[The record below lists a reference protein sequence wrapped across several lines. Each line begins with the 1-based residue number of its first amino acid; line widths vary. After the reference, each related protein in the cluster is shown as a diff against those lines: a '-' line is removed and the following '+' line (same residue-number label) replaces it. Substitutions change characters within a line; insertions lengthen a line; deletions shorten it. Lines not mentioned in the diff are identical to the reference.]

1 MLKDLNKEELKL
13 AEFMSSISEK
23 GFSAAWLEGL
33 EFDLWKIV
41 IVGSRQ
47 YRRYHLTEI
56 DINRLK
62 SLSHQCESWIVFDEF
77 HEETAIK
84 LTKWDKLYEARRSG
98 RMLTLQTGKR
108 ERRGRS
114 G

>member
-13 AEFMSSISEK
+13 AEYMSSISEK

-41 IVGSRQ
+41 IGGPP
-47 YRRYHLTEI
+47 RYGRYDLTEI

-62 SLSHQCESWIVFDEF
+62 SLSQQCESWIFFDEI

-84 LTKWDKLYEARRSG
+84 LPKWDKLYGARRS
-98 RMLTLQTGKR
+98 
-108 ERRGRS
+108 
-114 G
+114 

>member
-13 AEFMSSISEK
+13 AEYMSSISEK

-41 IVGSRQ
+41 IGGN
-47 YRRYHLTEI
+47 RRYGRYDLTEF

-62 SLSHQCESWIVFDEF
+62 LLSQQCKSWIVFDEF

-84 LTKWDKLYEARRSG
+84 LTTWDKLYEARRS
-98 RMLTLQTGKR
+98 
-108 ERRGRS
+108 
-114 G
+114 